1 MLKFKILLEKL
12 EESIETNDLLI
23 EKVATLNK
31 RIDYLENLVT
41 QIGLNSNYKINQN
54 IEEIMEKN
62 KRWRK

>member
-62 KRWRK
+62 RRWRK